1 MTVAANH
8 RVAGPVDAPVEPPRV
23 VRQRRM
29 RPGLLGLAVLLIA
42 LGGLGAAFAVTSVR
56 ATGTYLAVARQVS
69 VGTALTAD
77 DVRSVQVAGGVGLSP
92 VPASK
97 INDVLGKRAAVT
109 LVPGTL
115 ITMDQL
121 TDKPLLGPGQQQ
133 VAIGLKPNQVPAKEL
148 RPGDKVLLVST
159 PPQNSGATCEAR
171 PSQATRYE
179 ATVVDAAEP
188 NDKGPDR
195 TTVVVYLALAA
206 RDAPAVVTLAAQN
219 RLAVIL
225 TGAA

>member
-1 MTVAANH
+1 MTLAANH
-8 RVAGPVDAPVEPPRV
+8 RVSGPVEAPVEPPRV

-56 ATGTYLAVARQVS
+56 ATGTYLAVARPVS
-69 VGTALTAD
+69 VGTELTAD
-77 DVRSVQVAGGVGLSP
+77 DVRSVQVAGGVGLALVS
-92 VPASK
+92 ADK
-97 INDVLGKRAAVT
+97 INEVIGKRAAVT
-109 LVPGTL
+109 LVPDTL
-115 ITMDQL
+115 ITMEQL

-133 VAIGLKPNQVPAKEL
+133 VAIGLKPNQVPAKSL

-159 PPQNSGATCEAR
+159 PPQNSSTTGEPRAT
-171 PSQATRYE
+171 QTTRYE

-188 NDKGPDR
+188 DDKGPDR
-195 TTVVVYLALAA
+195 TTFVIYLALAS